1 MLKSCSKISP
11 KVAQKLLQIAKVAL
25 KIFYSCFAEIEE
37 QQAGSVSVQQ
47 QRVVSVQLQFREDQ
61 AITLDSP

>member
-47 QRVVSVQLQFREDQ
+47 QKE
-61 AITLDSP
+61 